1 MIRIERFEAVEI
13 SVPTS
18 STLTRFYFPDLPN
31 LRNAKITGIQVYT
44 AGTISATPLTGSTPV
59 TTADLKKSFLTLYEG
74 DLQLVYNVPMLN
86 FNNIVNSAADP
97 YTFEL
102 PNVNGITISWVKSYV
117 NLPTALA
124 TTNVAY
130 SFGVYYH
137 FNKYY
142 VSESTNSRH

>member
-1 MIRIERFEAVEI
+1 MIRIERFESVEI

-18 STLTRFYFPDLPN
+18 STLTRYYFPDLPN
-31 LRNAKITGIQVYT
+31 LRSAKITGIQVYT
-44 AGTISATPLTGSTPV
+44 AGTITATPLTGSTPV

-117 NLPTALA
+117 SLPTALS
-124 TTNVAY
+124 TTGVAY

-137 FNKYY
+137 F
-142 VSESTNSRH
+142 

>member
-13 SVPTS
+13 NVPTG

-31 LRNAKITGIQVYT
+31 LRNAKITAIQVYT
-44 AGTISATPLTGSTPV
+44 AGSISATPLTGSTPV
-59 TTADLKKSFLTLYEG
+59 TTADLKKSTLTLYEG
-74 DLQLVYNVPMLN
+74 DLQLVYNIPMLN
-86 FNNIVNSAADP
+86 FNSLVNSAADP

-102 PNVNGITISWVKSYV
+102 PAINGLTLSWVKSYV
-117 NLPTALA
+117 NVPTALA

-137 FNKYY
+137 F
-142 VSESTNSRH
+142 

>member
-13 SVPTS
+13 NVPTS

-31 LRNAKITGIQVYT
+31 LRNAKITAIQVYT
-44 AGTISATPLTGSTPV
+44 AGTITATPLTGSTPV

-117 NLPTALA
+117 SLPTALS
-124 TTNVAY
+124 TTGVAY

-137 FNKYY
+137 F
-142 VSESTNSRH
+142 

>member
-31 LRNAKITGIQVYT
+31 LRNAKITAIQVYT
-44 AGTISATPLTGSTPV
+44 AGTITATPLTGSTPV

-86 FNNIVNSAADP
+86 FNNIVNSATDP

-137 FNKYY
+137 F
-142 VSESTNSRH
+142 

>member
-1 MIRIERFEAVEI
+1 MVRIERFEAVEI
-13 SVPTS
+13 SVPNG

-31 LRNAKITGIQVYT
+31 LRNAKVTAIQVYT
-44 AGTISATPLTGSTPV
+44 AGTITATPLTGSTPV
-59 TTADLKKSFLTLYEG
+59 TTADLKKSSLTLYEG
-74 DLQLVYNVPMLN
+74 DLQLVYNIPLLN

-102 PNVNGITISWVKSYV
+102 PAVNGMTISWVKSYV

-137 FNKYY
+137 FL
-142 VSESTNSRH
+142 